1 MGSDEGSGPEGGG
14 GARRKLKRQ
23 EGARAAPDLEGSGNR
38 QCVACG
44 ATARSKCPS
53 SAPACACT
61 LPRRRPLA
69 PRAVGSRLGFGCAS
83 EATRTPPASAAR
95 FAHPGT
101 TQTPKWRCGLTLCN
115 ACGLRNA
122 KRRCSGTV
130 RARLPPPQAQPQ
142 AQAQPPESPQ
152 LALPAHHPAQLQQA
166 LPPQP
171 YGQLYH
177 DAHVLAG
184 YPPTAC
190 PPPACPR
197 VLLPPK
203 AQRHPHAAKQTV
215 TAEYPPSPRATP
227 GLTLSDGAGSPQHHV
242 TLAA

>member
-1 MGSDEGSGPEGGG
+1 
-14 GARRKLKRQ
+14 
-23 EGARAAPDLEGSGNR
+23 
-38 QCVACG
+38 
-44 ATARSKCPS
+44 
-53 SAPACACT
+53 
-61 LPRRRPLA
+61 
-69 PRAVGSRLGFGCAS
+69 
-83 EATRTPPASAAR
+83 
-95 FAHPGT
+95 
-101 TQTPKWRCGLTLCN
+101 LTLCN

-130 RARLPPPQAQPQ
+130 RAKLPPPQAQPQ

-184 YPPTAC
+184 YPPPAC

-203 AQRHPHAAKQTV
+203 APRHPHAAKQTV